1 ERPGGQPPDRGE
13 QDPADA
19 AGVRGPPAARRP
31 CVPRARTP
39 GGGPDHR
46 QRPVAPGR
54 ADRRG
59 SGGEPAPGVLPT
71 AELQPDPKPGR
82 AVLEE
87 AAAAGDPQP
96 AVRHPGRPQAIRPQ
110 QPELL
115 PDGPGEGPVPHPRLL
130 RGTAEPDTITG
141 LMNQRPVVPGSQTPA
156 TVTCR

>member
-1 ERPGGQPPDRGE
+1 PGG
-13 QDPADA
+13 
-19 AGVRGPPAARRP
+19 
-31 CVPRARTP
+31 RTP
-39 GGGPDHR
+39 AGGPDHR

-71 AELQPDPKPGR
+71 TELQPDPKPGR

-141 LMNQRPVVPGSQTPA
+141 LMNQNQSGGANTTLDKRDFGPSRPPY
-156 TVTCR
+156 